1 MKAPAA
7 GTGRA
12 GQRVALVS
20 GASRGIGAAC
30 ARHLFET
37 GWMLSLGMR
46 EPVQPDWADSKRVH
60 VFPYDAAEAGGEQ
73 AWVNGTID
81 AFKRID
87 AVIASAGI
95 MIANSVIDIDDA
107 DL

>member
-12 GQRVALVS
+12 GQRVAIVS

-37 GWMLSLGMR
+37 GWTLSLGMR
-46 EPVQPDWADSKRVH
+46 EPVQPEVEDLLDVPGIEDRHHRVVERH
-60 VFPYDAAEAGGEQ
+60 L
-73 AWVNGTID
+73 
-81 AFKRID
+81 R
-87 AVIASAGI
+87 
-95 MIANSVIDIDDA
+95 
-107 DL
+107 